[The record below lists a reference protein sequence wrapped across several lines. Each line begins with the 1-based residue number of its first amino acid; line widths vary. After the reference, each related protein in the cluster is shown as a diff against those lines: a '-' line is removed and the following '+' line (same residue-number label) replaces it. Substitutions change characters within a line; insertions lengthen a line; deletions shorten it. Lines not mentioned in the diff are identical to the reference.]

1 MRRINDNKGITLI
14 ALVITIIVFL
24 ILAGI
29 SIAMLMGQNGIL
41 TQAQNSKQVTIQAK
55 VEEMTNLAIG
65 ALRTENLNDTS
76 KITPQALAEQ
86 INKDNNRTDVTAS
99 STTFPCEMIYE
110 EEGLQVAVDINL
122 KIGEAE
128 NDTSNSVYSKDIDES
143 QIAPMDLFNFEPIT
157 ETASNIKIASMGSL
171 NDLPQKEARITGIK
185 TEYCNLKGYDKDGQV
200 VAEDTNYEIKYP
212 GITDTLIIPY
222 QVEIDGEMYKVTE
235 VNLNFCWGKSYGEN
249 SYTNYPAIEN
259 IIYPNTVN
267 KIIGDGIGGPNS
279 SVQRNIILSDE
290 ITEIPGMF
298 FQGAKSLQS
307 VKLPNKLTAINKQTF
322 LMCTSLE
329 SIKIPDNIKKI
340 GDNAFSACTNLSSIE
355 YKGITY
361 TSRTKLEAALTTNNV
376 EFDNSSFYD
385 TGLSD

>member
-14 ALVITIIVFL
+14 ALVITIIVLL

-99 STTFPCEMIYE
+99 STTFPCDMIYE

-122 KIGEAE
+122 KIGEDE

-157 ETASNIKIASMGSL
+157 GTASNNKIASTGSL

-307 VKLPNKLTAINKQTF
+307 VKLPNKLTAINIQTF

-376 EFDNSSFYD
+376 EFDNSSFDD

>member
-1 MRRINDNKGITLI
+1 MKKKSNNKGITLI
-14 ALVITIIVFL
+14 ALVITIIVLL
-24 ILAGI
+24 IFAGI
-29 SIAMLMGQNGIL
+29 TIGMLTGQNGIL

-65 ALRTENLNDTS
+65 ALRTENLNDTN

-99 STTFPCEMIYE
+99 STTFPCDMIYE

-143 QIAPMDLFNFEPIT
+143 QIAPKELFNFEPIT
-157 ETASNIKIASMGSL
+157 GTSSNTKIASTGSL

-185 TEYCNLKGYDKDGQV
+185 TEYCNLKGYDKNGQV
-200 VAEDTNYEIKYP
+200 IAEDTNYEIKYP

-279 SVQRNIILSDE
+279 SVQQNIILSDE
-290 ITEIPGMF
+290 ITEIPRMF
-298 FQGAKSLQS
+298 FQAAESLRS
-307 VKLPNKLTAINKQTF
+307 VKLPNKLTVINERAFSCCKN
-322 LMCTSLE
+322 LE
-329 SIKIPDNIKKI
+329 SIKIPDNIKEI
-340 GDNAFSACTNLSSIE
+340 GNEAFRDCTNLSSVQ
-355 YKGITY
+355 YKGINY
-361 TSRTKLEAALTTNNV
+361 TSRTELETTLTNNNV
-376 EFDNSSFYD
+376 KFYIWTFDD

>member
-14 ALVITIIVFL
+14 ALVITIIVLL

-76 KITPQALAEQ
+76 KITPQALAVQ

-99 STTFPCEMIYE
+99 STTFPCDMIYE

-157 ETASNIKIASMGSL
+157 GTASNNKIASTGSL

-307 VKLPNKLTAINKQTF
+307 VKLPNKLTAINIQTF

-340 GDNAFSACTNLSSIE
+340 GNNAFSACTNLSSIE

-376 EFDNSSFYD
+376 EFDNSSFDD